1 LDLGSFPTDGS
12 ISVAAIIFCWAFLPE
27 LKGRSLEQIDY
38 MFEHGVPVSL
48 TARHLVKTSTPALTA
63 FSSPSKLRKM
73 GTYVFDD
80 TLPQTAQY
88 TEDYQQGKNG
98 SFADVDDKKQ
108 AEFEHVQHVH

>member
-1 LDLGSFPTDGS
+1 
-12 ISVAAIIFCWAFLPE
+12 
-27 LKGRSLEQIDY
+27 

-48 TARHLVKTSTPALTA
+48 TARHLTSCEDVYTGLTA
-63 FSSPSKLRKM
+63 FSSPSQLRKM

-88 TEDYQQGKNG
+88 REDYQQGKNG
-98 SFADVDDKKQ
+98 SLADVDDKKQ